1 MANRLT
7 FQSNNGEMLVFFQ
20 AEDDAN
26 VHVNRWDENGNGEH
40 TITIPYTDCIMLYN
54 LYRYVKENDIK
65 NDFIN
70 PNGKNKE
77 VL

>member
-7 FQSNNGEMLVFFQ
+7 AQTNNGEMLVFFQ
-20 AEDDAN
+20 AEDDATI
-26 VHVNRWDENGNGEH
+26 HVNRWDGKGNAEH
-40 TITIPYTDCIMLYN
+40 TASIPTPDFIMLYN
-54 LYRYVKENDIK
+54 FYRYVKENDIR

-77 VL
+77 E